1 MDNKKRKINIARI
14 IWVSGIFIILIIIL
28 LLVMNYKINYQ
39 YLTKNY
45 LYFYECTDGVCV
57 TRIKDKEKLL
67 FSTYDCGYEECPE
80 YKKNISDNYV
90 LLDENNKHLLYD
102 YKNNKI
108 ITDAYEDYEFID
120 NEYIIT
126 KKSNKYGIIKLTQE
140 EIIKPIY
147 DEIGIHYNGY
157 LSGYNMTSIIAKKNN
172 LYGIISYKDGKIIEE
187 FKYKEQDLSKVTNE
201 IQKENS

>member
-1 MDNKKRKINIARI
+1 MNKKKKINIARI

-28 LLVMNYKINYQ
+28 LLVMDYKINYQ

-45 LYFYECTDGVCV
+45 LYFYECADELCV

-80 YKKNISDNYV
+80 YKKNISDTYA
-90 LLDENNKHLLYD
+90 LLENNDKHLLYD

-108 ITDAYEDYEFID
+108 INDAYEDYEFID
-120 NEYIIT
+120 GEHIIV
-126 KKSNKYGIIKLTQE
+126 KKNNLYGIIKVKGK

-147 DEIGIHYNGY
+147 EEIGLHSNEHI
-157 LSGYNMTSIIAKKNN
+157 SGYNMTSIIAKKNN
-172 LYGIISYKDGKIIEE
+172 LYGIISYIDGKMIEE
-187 FKYKEQDLSKVTNE
+187 FKYKEQDLNE
-201 IQKENS
+201 LINYIQKENS